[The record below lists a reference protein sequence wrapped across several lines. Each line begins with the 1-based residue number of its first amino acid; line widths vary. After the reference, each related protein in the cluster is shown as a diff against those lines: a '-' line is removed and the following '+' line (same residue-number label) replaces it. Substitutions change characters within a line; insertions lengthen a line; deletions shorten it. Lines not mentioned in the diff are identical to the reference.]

1 MCQVSENENSEIKH
15 PVESKWQLIKINLQF
30 ITYNATHSS
39 QHINC
44 DMNLFKFI
52 YLITFNFICSQKL
65 IERTI
70 LDIKNNK
77 ELIIIPKESGRH
89 KYQNGGMDNWKVCGI
104 GFLKKN
110 LIHSWKKYSELHE
123 ISKLKYKKSINYLMA
138 PYLRTMKP
146 FHMKFFHIFSSIFRH
161 NIININFYQLEL
173 LKYPF
178 HTHIY
183 DGKNESKEI
192 CIYFNC

>member
-77 ELIIIPKESGRH
+77 ELIIIAVFP
-89 KYQNGGMDNWKVCGI
+89 
-104 GFLKKN
+104 KN
-110 LIHSWKKYSELHE
+110 LEDINTKMVEWIIEKYVELVSWKKIWFIHE
-123 ISKLKYKKSINYLMA
+123 RSIQNYMRFRSL
-138 PYLRTMKP
+138 
-146 FHMKFFHIFSSIFRH
+146 SIK
-161 NIININFYQLEL
+161 NQLII
-173 LKYPF
+173 
-178 HTHIY
+178 
-183 DGKNESKEI
+183 
-192 CIYFNC
+192 